1 MKFNEI
7 KDEVNR
13 NAKIQY
19 IKECWTGHR
28 ESELSTLSRITNYLF
43 VLNSGALLA
52 SLAYVATK
60 ANTTGVNI
68 SIWLFSVGTLLISLH
83 AVIDY
88 YLCGRFFSLFTN
100 DVDLFYK
107 SEIDWEVLVDR
118 NSQRGK
124 NDWFLHLL
132 GCLSGILFFSGR
144 FNGICFIS

>member
-1 MKFNEI
+1 MKYNEI
-7 KDEVNR
+7 KEEVNR

-28 ESELSTLSRITNYLF
+28 EFEQATLSRITNYLF

-52 SLAYVATK
+52 SLAYVAAK
-60 ANTTGVNI
+60 PNTTGVNI
-68 SIWLFSVGTLLISLH
+68 SIWLFSVGILLISLH
-83 AVIDY
+83 ATIDY
-88 YLCGRFFSLFTN
+88 YLCGRFFSLFRK

-124 NDWFLHLL
+124 NDWYLHLL
-132 GCLSGILFFSGR
+132 GWLSGILFFAGL
-144 FNGICFIS
+144 FNGICHIS